1 MAESEIFAGE
11 PALLRPEDQR
21 HAAAAGELGVDK
33 RRQLQKR
40 NHGLLGLA
48 MLERSGANHER
59 AIGHG
64 FGKAFHALRV
74 FEQVRGADGGLRL
87 APVLLIRSNHG
98 EAPEAKVRHR
108 PRHRSYIEGIARRDE
123 NHFEACALFRS
134 EQGVI
139 LAF

>member
-74 FEQVRGADGGLRL
+74 FEQVRAPTADFASRQCSSYGATTARRRKPKFAIARATAPILRGLR
-87 APVLLIRSNHG
+87 G
-98 EAPEAKVRHR
+98 ETRTTSRHARCPE
-108 PRHRSYIEGIARRDE
+108 
-123 NHFEACALFRS
+123 
-134 EQGVI
+134 
-139 LAF
+139 